1 MKSTLKKGFTLIELL
16 VVITIIGILAT
27 GAVTIYTSQIQK
39 ARDTTRV
46 NDVKA
51 IQGAVEQVYQDDY
64 SYPDNGNIRTA
75 ITPYMQ
81 ILPEDSR
88 NTQACASSGSTS
100 TCGYVYAVGQDSNG
114 IDGGSYEVS
123 TAFENAGN
131 LKNRAAGD
139 GGEDDDRMELG
150 TLKTGSTADDI
161 DTSWETGDAPADGE
175 NVTR

>member
-64 SYPDNGNIRTA
+64 SYPDEADIITA

-88 NTQACASSGSTS
+88 NTQACAGTGTTASI
-100 TCGYVYAVGQDSNG
+100 CGYLYSVGQDSNG

-131 LKNRAAGD
+131 LKNRAA
-139 GGEDDDRMELG
+139 
-150 TLKTGSTADDI
+150 
-161 DTSWETGDAPADGE
+161 
-175 NVTR
+175 